1 MAISRWAFGIFSL
14 LVASYGFSAGSAFDA
29 GKAGFVVSLA
39 GLDNPYRTLAV
50 YVLPG
55 EILPIKSEAVHSV
68 RAEGGHVSQRGRGQ
82 WRWVAPTAP
91 GVYPIELEAGEK
103 RRMTINAFV
112 MYPMSAVKDGY
123 LKGYRIGHY
132 PKTPLR
138 GLDSYLPP
146 KGFVEVTPE
155 NANTAVSPHFTL
167 GQFVCKQASAGDRQ
181 YLVLRPQLLLKLERI
196 LQETNARGF
205 RSDSFTIMSGYRTPY
220 YNRAIG
226 NKTQYSRH
234 VYGGAADFFIDRA
247 PRDGR
252 MDDLNGDGRVNKA
265 DAALLYQIVEELSE
279 SASWPQ
285 VGGLGE
291 YGANASHGPFVHVD
305 SRGYR
310 ARWGH

>member
-1 MAISRWAFGIFSL
+1 MALSALLAGVLSL
-14 LVASYGFSAGSAFDA
+14 FIAAPALSEGQGFNP

-39 GLDNPYRTLAV
+39 GLENPYSSLAV

-55 EILPIKSEAVHSV
+55 EALPMRSAALKSL
-68 RAEGGHVSQRGRGQ
+68 RAERGQ
-82 WRWVAPTAP
+82 VRQLGVGHWQWLAPQAP
-91 GVYPIELEAGEK
+91 GLYPIEVLASEG

-112 MYPMSAVKDGY
+112 MYPLSAVKEGY
-123 LKGYRIGHY
+123 LNGYRIGHY
-132 PKTPLR
+132 PKTPMR

-146 KGFVEVTPE
+146 KGFVELTPE
-155 NANTAVSPHFTL
+155 NANTLVSPHFTL
-167 GQFVCKQASAGDRQ
+167 GQFVCKQASVGDRK
-181 YLVLRPQLLLKLERI
+181 YLVLRPQLLLKLEHI

-234 VYGGAADFFIDRA
+234 VYGGAADFYIDQS

-252 MDDLNGDGRVNKA
+252 MDDLNGDGRVNKR
-265 DAALLYQIVEELSE
+265 DAALLYKIIEELSGSE
-279 SASWPQ
+279 SWPD